1 MAGRGAWRR
10 ILHIVGIVLGLA
22 LLAQQT
28 WQGYIAIQQ
37 VETCAVRPSY
47 FAGVL
52 GLYVAAYFVQ
62 IIAWA
67 LIMRSLQAPLSPS
80 ALLKGYAISFL
91 PRYIPGTVWGYLS
104 RNEWLAQTHGISY
117 SVSTTA
123 SLLEAGLLLVT
134 AVALGAFYWVD
145 GMWKVPVALLG
156 LVTIGMTWVAVPW
169 LASCFSGK
177 RLQLSLAELPRFTLP
192 GFALPRFDSQHW
204 RLGVWTVILYLL
216 FWVLQGGAILYTST
230 TLCVNAPVGL
240 LEAMA
245 AVSLSWALGFVILF
259 VPAGLGIREWSLS
272 ALLVNFA
279 QLEPGIAAMVAVI
292 SRVALICAEIV
303 VLLIGLQI
311 YIRGWWS
318 KRA

>member
-1 MAGRGAWRR
+1 MAGLGAWRR
-10 ILHIVGIVLGLA
+10 ILHIVGIVFGLA
-22 LLAQQT
+22 LLAQQI

-37 VETCAVRPSY
+37 LQTCVLRPSY
-47 FAGVL
+47 FVGVL

-80 ALLKGYAISFL
+80 AVLKGYAISFL

-104 RNEWLAQTHGISY
+104 RNEWLAQTHGIPY
-117 SVSTTA
+117 SVSTVA

-145 GMWKVPVALLG
+145 VLWKVPVA
-156 LVTIGMTWVAVPW
+156 VIGFIAMGITWVAVPW
-169 LASCFSGK
+169 LASRFGGK
-177 RLQLSLAELPRFTLP
+177 RLQLSLVDLQYWQAKR
-192 GFALPRFDSQHW
+192 W
-204 RLGVWTVILYLL
+204 YLGVYTVALYLL

-230 TLCVNAPVGL
+230 TLCVNAPMGL
-240 LEAMA
+240 LEGMA

-259 VPAGLGIREWSLS
+259 VPAGLGVREWSLS

-279 QLEPGIAAMVAVI
+279 GLESGAAAVVAVV
-292 SRVALICAEIV
+292 SRVALICAEII

-311 YIRGWWS
+311 YIRGWWN